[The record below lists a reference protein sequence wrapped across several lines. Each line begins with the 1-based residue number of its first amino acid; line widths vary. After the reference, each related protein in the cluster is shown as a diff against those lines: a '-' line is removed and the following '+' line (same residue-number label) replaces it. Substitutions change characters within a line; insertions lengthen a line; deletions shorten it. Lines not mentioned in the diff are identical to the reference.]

1 MFQTDTVGQEMASQ
15 EVAEPTRRGALR
27 ILTLGFAAATATMIS
42 ARTARARIFTGFI
55 EGTAVG
61 GYDAVAYH
69 TQGEAVPGDSAIT
82 LSHEG
87 ATWRFA
93 SEENRAAFEANPDA
107 YAPEY
112 GGHCAWATAQGYLA
126 QGDPE
131 IWRIFDGRLFLNA
144 TQGVNRRWLRNVDG
158 FIVEADANWPSLK

>member
-1 MFQTDTVGQEMASQ
+1 MTFQTDAAARKEIPS
-15 EVAEPTRRGALR
+15 RRGILRLLGLGTLAASAAFLAARDAHAL
-27 ILTLGFAAATATMIS
+27 
-42 ARTARARIFTGFI
+42 IFTGFI

-69 TQGEAVPGDSAIT
+69 TAGEAVRGEEAIA
-82 LSHEG
+82 LSYKG

-93 SEENRAAFEANPDA
+93 SEDNRARFESNPEA

-112 GGHCAWATAQGYLA
+112 GGHCAWAMAQGYLA

-131 IWRIFDGRLFLNA
+131 VWRIIDGRLFLNA
-144 TQGVNRRWLRNVDG
+144 NQSVNRRWLRDLERL
-158 FIVEADANWPSLK
+158 IVQADTNWPSFL

>member
-1 MFQTDTVGQEMASQ
+1 MLSNRSHRPFS
-15 EVAEPTRRGALR
+15 VANPSRRGALK
-27 ILTLGFAAATATMIS
+27 LLSLGAAAASATMLS
-42 ARTARARIFTGFI
+42 ARFAQARIFTGYI

-69 TQGEAVPGDSAIT
+69 TQGEAIPGDPAIT
-82 LSHEG
+82 LEHEG

-93 SEENRAAFEANPDA
+93 SEANRSAFEANPDA

-112 GGHCAWATAQGYLA
+112 GGHCAWAAAEGYLA

-131 IWRIFDGRLFLNA
+131 VWRIIDGRLFLNA
-144 TQGVNRRWLRNVDG
+144 NQSVNRRWLRDLDG
-158 FIVEADANWPSLK
+158 FIARADANWPTLK

>member
-1 MFQTDTVGQEMASQ
+1 MFQTDAGEQ
-15 EVAEPTRRGALR
+15 PTRRGALR
-27 ILTLGFAAATATMIS
+27 LIGLGLTAATATMIS

-55 EGTAVG
+55 DGTAVG

-69 TQGEAVPGDSAIT
+69 TQGQAVPGDPGIT

-87 ATWRFA
+87 ATWRF
-93 SEENRAAFEANPDA
+93 STQENLVAFQANPDA
-107 YAPEY
+107 YAPQY

-144 TQGVNRRWLRNVDG
+144 TQGVNRRWLRNVNG
-158 FIVEADANWPSLK
+158 FIVEADANWPGLK

>member
-1 MFQTDTVGQEMASQ
+1 MFQTDKSLVTA
-15 EVAEPTRRGALR
+15 ALADNPTRRSALR
-27 ILTLGFAAATATMIS
+27 LLGLGLAAATATMVS
-42 ARTARARIFTGFI
+42 TRAVRATIFTGFI

-69 TQGEAVPGDSAIT
+69 TQRSAVAGDSGIT
-82 LSHEG
+82 LQHEG

-93 SEENRAAFEANPDA
+93 SAANRDAFAADPDA

-112 GGHCAWATAQGYLA
+112 GGHCAWAMAQGYLA

-131 IWRIFDGRLFLNA
+131 VWRVIDGRLFLNA
-144 TQGVNRRWLRNVDG
+144 TEGVNRRWLRNLDD
-158 FIVEADANWPSLK
+158 FIVQADANWPNFA